1 VAVRCG
7 ASEAAAAH
15 GAWLEDSP
23 RREIALVLAILGAP
37 TVRAR
42 YDGIDDLWSPL
53 PTRIAPAGAFCKS
66 LVPERQ
72 AARATPTAAT
82 SESATARSA

>member
-1 VAVRCG
+1 
-7 ASEAAAAH
+7 
-15 GAWLEDSP
+15 
-23 RREIALVLAILGAP
+23 
-37 TVRAR
+37 VRAR

-72 AARATPTAAT
+72 AALRDAYRRHFRVGDGAFGLTTRAWAV
-82 SESATARSA
+82 ARTVAP